1 MFSFATDIKG
11 NAVCKEAM
19 KAFGN
24 KRVSC
29 LNSVCF
35 IEKVTGRL
43 SATVTEARHGFS
55 QSDANAQCPLP
66 MQSQHSNV
74 IIPEAVGIGRH
85 QEVGEGS
92 SVNRPYSED
101 TTSTPQLHS
110 ACSFTPVSGSFLISL
125 RFLRSFPGLVI
136 SSQVFPPFRR
146 LSN

>member
-1 MFSFATDIKG
+1 MFSFATNIKG

-29 LNSVCF
+29 LNSVCC

-43 SATVTEARHGFS
+43 SATVTEALHGFS
-55 QSDANAQCPLP
+55 QSDANTQCPLP

-85 QEVGEGS
+85 QEVGEGT

-101 TTSTPQLHS
+101 TSTPQLTQPAATLQCLGH
-110 ACSFTPVSGSFLISL
+110 FSFLYVSYG
-125 RFLRSFPGLVI
+125 P
-136 SSQVFPPFRR
+136 SQG
-146 LSN
+146 